1 MNMIVTTLAMATG
14 LIILAI
20 GNEYLLQWT
29 EVTNGVNWI
38 YLPAGLRMCYAL
50 VLPLQGTLAIFLAS
64 VALASR
70 DPSLSGLLIVLRAS
84 GQRARCSP
92 GSWR

>member
-29 EVTNGVNWI
+29 EVTNGVN
-38 YLPAGLRMCYAL
+38 
-50 VLPLQGTLAIFLAS
+50 
-64 VALASR
+64 
-70 DPSLSGLLIVLRAS
+70 
-84 GQRARCSP
+84 
-92 GSWR
+92 